1 MSEKVPNRT
10 PIDLYRAGNMT
21 SPRLDQVRIGIDLPV
36 RQLNGQ
42 AWVDPGRGGMSTFA
56 APSPFVRAKHWWR
69 LPAGSEY
76 DGALL
81 FVWND
86 HGDHWSWEPAYT
98 MLLSSYVAALAA
110 VNAKFV
116 KP

>member
-1 MSEKVPNRT
+1 MGRIRRT
-10 PIDLYRAGNMT
+10 AVDLYRAGNAT
-21 SPRLDQVRIGIDLPV
+21 SARLDQVRTGIVLPV
-36 RQLNGQ
+36 RHLINGQ
-42 AWVDPGRGGMSTFA
+42 AWVDPGIGGLSTFA
-56 APSPFVRAKHWWR
+56 APIPFLRAKHWWR

-76 DGALL
+76 DDALL
-81 FVWND
+81 MVWND
-86 HGDHWSWEPAYT
+86 HGDHWSWEPVCS